1 MNNRYL
7 LIKIIIIFLFYQTI
21 KLNANDNE
29 TYINS
34 NNITYN
40 EKDNIVELAK
50 NSKININDINVLID
64 KGIIDYNNNT
74 IEVFGNFYL
83 YEDLNILS
91 GNNLVG
97 DTNLDYLSAI
107 EVNYIYNNDLKI
119 DSKKFQKRKDT
130 LYFYDNFLSP
140 CKLDGYF
147 NCPTWSLRIDK
158 TTYDI
163 DKDRFSHFDSF
174 LQIADY
180 KVFYAPYFTHY
191 GNKAPR
197 QKGFLTPTIE
207 FTIGGNQGIRTP
219 YYLPLGITS
228 DILFEPKIY
237 FSKNFEFLDNFELN
251 TSFNKINSGGN
262 TTIFLEN
269 IKNAQDKY
277 INSTF
282 KIDTSYIIDKES
294 VFSASGTFTNSVSTT
309 RSLNDEPLTFE
320 NLYIRLE
327 NYNFFINNDYLRT
340 ELSSIESFDSTD
352 TNLIPISPNINYSN
366 VISFEKSFLT
376 NDLNLTYVKR
386 DESDIDNPS
395 ESLRINLL
403 NKFHFNKELNNI
415 NLYNGVSI
423 ANNFINN
430 KFNHDSTLNKNLD
443 QNSLIIYSDFFY
455 EDFNYF
461 KPRIKLIK
469 PIEINSSNNSI
480 NEDSLSISFNY
491 QNQFSENRFF
501 GNDVFDNTTRA
512 TYGIESQLK
521 MMDKMFDFKINQ
533 SYDFNENSNYANKIN
548 QNSHFSDYAV
558 EFSTSVNKTNFQVD
572 ARLDNT
578 ELEKKE
584 INYSFGFN
592 RSPINFNMDY
602 HETESDAYENYS
614 NDTKSLNIGIST
626 EINENISFSYGTN
639 MDLKNNYDPYSATLG
654 LKVKDECSELKV
666 IYSNTRF
673 NDNYNTKP
681 SETIS
686 INFYMDYLGFFG
698 YEQSTDLFFE
708 EAGSFYHGN

>member
-1 MNNRYL
+1 M
-7 LIKIIIIFLFYQTI
+7 
-21 KLNANDNE
+21 
-29 TYINS
+29 
-34 NNITYN
+34 
-40 EKDNIVELAK
+40 
-50 NSKININDINVLID
+50 
-64 KGIIDYNNNT
+64 
-74 IEVFGNFYL
+74 
-83 YEDLNILS
+83 
-91 GNNLVG
+91 
-97 DTNLDYLSAI
+97 
-107 EVNYIYNNDLKI
+107 
-119 DSKKFQKRKDT
+119 KR
-130 LYFYDNFLSP
+130 N
-140 CKLDGYF
+140 
-147 NCPTWSLRIDK
+147 
-158 TTYDI
+158 
-163 DKDRFSHFDSF
+163 
-174 LQIADY
+174 
-180 KVFYAPYFTHY
+180 
-191 GNKAPR
+191 
-197 QKGFLTPTIE
+197 
-207 FTIGGNQGIRTP
+207 
-219 YYLPLGITS
+219 
-228 DILFEPKIY
+228 
-237 FSKNFEFLDNFELN
+237 
-251 TSFNKINSGGN
+251 
-262 TTIFLEN
+262 
-269 IKNAQDKY
+269 
-277 INSTF
+277 
-282 KIDTSYIIDKES
+282 
-294 VFSASGTFTNSVSTT
+294 
-309 RSLNDEPLTFE
+309 
-320 NLYIRLE
+320 
-327 NYNFFINNDYLRT
+327 
-340 ELSSIESFDSTD
+340 
-352 TNLIPISPNINYSN
+352 
-366 VISFEKSFLT
+366 
-376 NDLNLTYVKR
+376 
-386 DESDIDNPS
+386 ESDIDNPS

-403 NKFHFNKELNNI
+403 NNFHFNKKLNNI

-423 ANNFINN
+423 ANNFIDN

-469 PIEINSSNNSI
+469 PIEINSFNNSI

-512 TYGIESQLK
+512 TYGIESNCK
-521 MMDKMFDFKINQ
+521 MMTKIFDFKINQ
-533 SYDFNENSNYANKIN
+533 SYDFNENSNYAYKIN

-698 YEQSTDLFFE
+698 YEQSTNLFFE